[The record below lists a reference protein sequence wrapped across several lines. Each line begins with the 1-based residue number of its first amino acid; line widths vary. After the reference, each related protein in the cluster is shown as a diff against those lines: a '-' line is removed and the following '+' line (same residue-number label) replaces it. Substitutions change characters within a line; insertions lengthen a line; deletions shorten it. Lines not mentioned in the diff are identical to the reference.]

1 MSAVQLAKLLQNCCV
16 CESECH
22 TVVNGGTMIST
33 SFMCPKGNSSILES
47 QKAILECHGQ
57 ICWLPVLL
65 CLVETMPRKAS
76 ESFKPEDDVHVH
88 IHQPAGNLWCTCL
101 FFHTCMRLPS
111 TDPYCGVLGRTSDPL
126 TRGEDARCDSS
137 VFIAKFGSYTL
148 MELSSGKIL
157 DFQLVQVITM

>member
-1 MSAVQLAKLLQNCCV
+1 MEDNDNGSGIEGSDEDPDFDRDSEYPESDEEDEEFKLHIDVTPRDERQFLMSAVQLAKLLQNCCV

-88 IHQPAGNLWCTCL
+88 IHQPAGNL
-101 FFHTCMRLPS
+101 
-111 TDPYCGVLGRTSDPL
+111 
-126 TRGEDARCDSS
+126 
-137 VFIAKFGSYTL
+137 
-148 MELSSGKIL
+148 
-157 DFQLVQVITM
+157 